1 MTPSSIITEV
11 RDLIQDNGSTLRY
24 SDTIL
29 LRFVNQTLK
38 RMAVLRP
45 DLFSV
50 IADIPTTADTVI
62 QSMPSDSARLMDIF
76 HVKGGNSITEVDRE
90 TMEQTFSG
98 WASTASGTPVNYMR
112 NVKNP
117 NRFFVYPAPI
127 AGIVLVGEYSQVP
140 PDYALND
147 TINLVPDSYFGT
159 IVDGTVYLA
168 ESIDNE
174 HVNSNRA
181 KLFLESFT
189 QTLGVSLQ
197 SRTVTDTK
205 QAGLEKGQVI

>member
-1 MTPSSIITEV
+1 MTPSDIITEV
-11 RDLIQDNGSTLRY
+11 RDLIQDNGSALRY

-50 IADIPTTADTVI
+50 IADIATTADTVI

-76 HVKGGNSITEVDRE
+76 HVKGGNSVTEVDRE
-90 TMEQTFSG
+90 TMEQSFPN
-98 WASTASGTPVNYMR
+98 WASSASGTPTNFMR

-117 NRFFVYPAPI
+117 NRFFLYPAPTS
-127 AGIVLVGEYSQVP
+127 GTTLVGEYSQIP
-140 PDYALND
+140 TDYALND

-181 KLFLESFT
+181 KLFLDSFVE
-189 QTLGVSLQ
+189 TLGVSLQ
-197 SRTVTDTK
+197 SRAVTDTK
-205 QAGLEKGQVI
+205 QAGLNKGQVI

>member
-1 MTPSSIITEV
+1 MTPSAVITEV
-11 RDLIQDNGSTLRY
+11 RDLIQDTEATLRY
-24 SDTIL
+24 SDAFL

-62 QSMPSDSARLMDIF
+62 QSMPPDSSRLMDIF

-90 TMEQTFSG
+90 TMEQTFGG
-98 WASTASGTPVNYMR
+98 WASAPSGTPVNYMR

-117 NRFFVYPAPI
+117 NRFFLYPAPT
-127 AGIVLVGEYSQVP
+127 AGTVLVGEYSQTP
-140 PDYALND
+140 PDYALDD
-147 TINLVPDSYFGT
+147 TIDVIPESYFGT

-174 HVNSNRA
+174 HINSNRA
-181 KLFLESFT
+181 KLFLDSFVE
-189 QTLGVSLQ
+189 TLGVSLQ
-197 SRTVTDTK
+197 SRAVTDTK
-205 QAGLEKGQVI
+205 SAGLDKRQVI